1 MAGQRPLESPV
12 GVRIPAPQQMIYN
25 SALYILFLTLSF
37 SPISAKQDPNQRN
50 ITLTFHNPVIE
61 SKQLNLISAG
71 VMEVI
76 LPFLPDSLKQQE
88 SESDGLFD
96 SKYTLIYL
104 GTVVLL
110 IFILIRRLFR
120 RSNIPEIDKYS
131 D

>member
-1 MAGQRPLESPV
+1 MTF
-12 GVRIPAPQQMIYN
+12 N
-25 SALYILFLTLSF
+25 SAIYILFLTLSF
-37 SPISAKQDPNQRN
+37 STISAKQDPNYRS

-61 SKQLNLISAG
+61 SRQLNARSAS

-88 SESDGLFD
+88 SDSEGLFD

-110 IFILIRRLFR
+110 IFLLIRRLFR
-120 RSNIPEIDKYS
+120 RFNIPEINKYS

>member
-1 MAGQRPLESPV
+1 
-12 GVRIPAPQQMIYN
+12 MIFT
-25 SALYILFLTLSF
+25 SVIHILFLTFF
-37 SPISAKQDPNQRN
+37 SHISATQDPNQR
-50 ITLTFHNPVIE
+50 IIILTFHNPVIE
-61 SKQLNLISAG
+61 SRQLNAISAS

-76 LPFLPDSLKQQE
+76 LPFLPDSLKQKE
-88 SESDGLFD
+88 AEADGLFD

-120 RSNIPEIDKYS
+120 RVNIPEANKYS